1 MSFRV
6 GHGYDVHRFEEGRP
20 LWLGG
25 VHIKDHPG
33 LAGHS
38 DADVVIHAII
48 DAILGAAG
56 LPDIGTIFPDNSD
69 EFKNISSSILL
80 SRAASLVSESGY
92 KIINI
97 DATIIAQTPKLA
109 PYIADMREAV
119 ASAAGIS
126 PLDVN
131 IKATTEEGLG
141 FTGARL
147 GIAAHAVCLIESL

>member
-25 VHIKDHPG
+25 VHIKDHAG

-38 DADVVIHAII
+38 DADVLIHAII

-56 LPDIGTIFPDNSD
+56 LPDIGTVFPDSSA
-69 EFKNISSSILL
+69 EFKNISSTILL
-80 SRAASLVSESGY
+80 SRAASLVNGSGY
-92 KIINI
+92 KIVNI
-97 DATIIAQTPKLA
+97 DATIIAETPKLS
-109 PYIADMREAV
+109 PHIAGMRTAV
-119 ASAAGIS
+119 ANAAGIS
-126 PLDVN
+126 PRDIN